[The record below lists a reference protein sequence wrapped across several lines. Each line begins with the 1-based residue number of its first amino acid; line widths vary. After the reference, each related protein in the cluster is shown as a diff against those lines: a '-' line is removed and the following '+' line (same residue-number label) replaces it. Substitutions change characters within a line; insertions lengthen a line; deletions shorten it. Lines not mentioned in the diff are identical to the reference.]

1 MKKMR
6 FWVDIII
13 TLLALT
19 MIAIGI
25 YFCIE
30 SVWTS
35 GDALNDTIINE
46 AIGGFKITTG
56 IMTLLNMFNKKMER
70 K

>member
-1 MKKMR
+1 MDKMR
-6 FWVDIII
+6 IWVDIII
-13 TLLALT
+13 MFLATT

-25 YFCIE
+25 FFCVE
-30 SVWTS
+30 SSIDMNWV
-35 GDALNDTIINE
+35 DE

-56 IMTLLNMFNKKMER
+56 IITLLNMFNKKMER